1 MIVLYPCN
9 VSLIHQFD
17 LITKHL
23 FTLFVLISFMGNAQL
38 SIKSFEQASG
48 VEERLEVGLHMCNL
62 YMRNDIDSIRV
73 VSDLFSKYYRDGGS
87 ELLKASSLKVSGS
100 YLLRKGKTLEARKN
114 LFLASKI
121 FEDDLYLHVLSEIYV
136 EIGNSYFL
144 SGDGRLAIE
153 AYLLSIKVGEG
164 SADETSFYNGMLGA
178 GKAFCMAGDTTEGL
192 LYVNQFIKMAKKD
205 NKHEALADSYAF
217 LGMIQMENGE
227 KSKSNWS
234 YKQSLY
240 NSQLSGSKLH
250 LAHSYTNRAIL
261 DYQNNV
267 LDSSL
272 YFFEKSLKLR
282 KEIGNSKTIVESYF
296 NLANYYLGLDD
307 VDQAIEQLKLSERMA
322 LKFGFIQDE
331 LDAIELIDEYSI
343 GHYKTERINELKM
356 ILSQKNTLS
365 EDLRIAGGFV
375 RDNARH
381 NPVFISKRE
390 NGSILI
396 WSLITV
402 LVISISIGVIQIQN
416 KLT

>member
-48 VEERLEVGLHMCNL
+48 VEERLEVGTRLSYKYGVNYLDSLMILSNL
-62 YMRNDIDSIRV
+62 LINSAD
-73 VSDLFSKYYRDGGS
+73 SDLER
-87 ELLKASSLKVSGS
+87 SLSRRVLGS
-100 YLLRKGKTLEARKN
+100 YLVKSGQLDASRVALVRALKLLGVRKDFKLK
-114 LFLASKI
+114 
-121 FEDDLYLHVLSEIYV
+121 SEILN

-153 AYLLSIKVGEG
+153 AYLLSINVGEG

-250 LAHSYTNRAIL
+250 LAHSFTNRAIL

-272 YFFEKSLKLR
+272 CFFEKSLKLR

-343 GHYKTERINELKM
+343 DHYKTERINELKM

-365 EDLRIAGGFV
+365 EDLKIAGGFV